1 MTYLFGKRAKR
12 QRKGSQPR
20 KLDPGRMSGE
30 QLGNLAGFFKNR
42 IKHSQ
47 QRALNA
53 ELGDDEAAK
62 TRALE
67 FVKFYLRMY
76 KKIADE
82 LERRASRK

>member
-1 MTYLFGKRAKR
+1 MTYLYGKRAKR

-42 IKHSQ
+42 LASSQ
-47 QRALNA
+47 KRAITA
-53 ELGDDEAAK
+53 EVGNDEAAK
-62 TRALE
+62 AKALG
-67 FVKFYLRMY
+67 FVEFYLRMY

-82 LERRASRK
+82 VERRTK